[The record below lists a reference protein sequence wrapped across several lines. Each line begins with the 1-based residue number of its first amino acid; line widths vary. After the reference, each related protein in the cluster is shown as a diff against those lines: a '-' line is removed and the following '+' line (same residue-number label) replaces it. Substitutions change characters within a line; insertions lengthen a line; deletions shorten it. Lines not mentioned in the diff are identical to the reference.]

1 MLIKVRLLTTAA
13 TFTALLAEKD
23 PVVVPDGFMPIYATE
38 EALAVGTPVV
48 VPWQSQGEAERLRL
62 GVVAEQ
68 LTKQASDFDF
78 KIKPVY
84 AVLTPTLATQRQ
96 VQIQQR
102 GQLVAKMQRR
112 ARLVTW
118 WQHQEKLAKKDSQL
132 AAMLAEL
139 QAQYQ
144 DDEWE
149 ALYQQVFGGECDWSE
164 PPF

>member
-23 PVVVPDGFMPIYATE
+23 PVVAPDGFMTE
-38 EALAVGTPVV
+38 EALAIGTPVV
-48 VPWQSQGEAERLRL
+48 VPWQSQGEEERLRL

-84 AVLTPTLATQRQ
+84 AVLTPTPATQRQ

-112 ARLVTW
+112 ARLITW
-118 WQHQEKLAKKDSQL
+118 WQQQEKLAKKDSQL

-149 ALYQQVFGGECDWSE
+149 VLYQQVFGGEE

>member
-1 MLIKVRLLTTAA
+1 M
-13 TFTALLAEKD
+13 
-23 PVVVPDGFMPIYATE
+23 
-38 EALAVGTPVV
+38 

-68 LTKQASDFDF
+68 LTKQESDFDF
-78 KIKPVY
+78 KIKLVY
-84 AVLTPTLATQRQ
+84 AVLTPTPETQRQ

-112 ARLVTW
+112 ARLIAW
-118 WQHQEKLAKKDSQL
+118 WQQQEKLAKKDSQL

-149 ALYQQVFGGECDWSE
+149 VLYQQVFGGEK

>member
-38 EALAVGTPVV
+38 E
-48 VPWQSQGEAERLRL
+48 ERLRL

-84 AVLTPTLATQRQ
+84 AILTPTPATQQQ

-112 ARLVTW
+112 ARLITW
-118 WQHQEKLAKKDSQL
+118 WQQQEKLAKKDSQL

-149 ALYQQVFGGECDWSE
+149 VLYQQVFGGEE

>member
-1 MLIKVRLLTTAA
+1 MLIKVRLLTTVA

-23 PVVVPDGFMPIYATE
+23 PVVAPDGFIPIYATE

-48 VPWQSQGEAERLRL
+48 VPWQSQGEEERLRL

-68 LTKQASDFDF
+68 LTKQVTDFDF

-84 AVLTPTLATQRQ
+84 AILTPTIETQQ
-96 VQIQQR
+96 QIQIQQR

-112 ARLVTW
+112 ARLITW
-118 WQHQEKLAKKDSQL
+118 WQQQEKLAKKDSQL

-149 ALYQQVFGGECDWSE
+149 ALYQQVFGGEE

>member
-38 EALAVGTPVV
+38 E
-48 VPWQSQGEAERLRL
+48 ERLRL

-68 LTKQASDFDF
+68 LTKQATDFDF

-84 AVLTPTLATQRQ
+84 AVLTPTPATQRQ

-112 ARLVTW
+112 ARLITW
-118 WQHQEKLAKKDSQL
+118 WQQQEKLAKKDSQL

-149 ALYQQVFGGECDWSE
+149 VLYQQVFAGEE

>member
-23 PVVVPDGFMPIYATE
+23 PVVAPDGFMPIYATE
-38 EALAVGTPVV
+38 EALAIGTPVV

-84 AVLTPTLATQRQ
+84 AVLTPTPATQRQ
-96 VQIQQR
+96 V
-102 GQLVAKMQRR
+102 
-112 ARLVTW
+112 
-118 WQHQEKLAKKDSQL
+118 
-132 AAMLAEL
+132 
-139 QAQYQ
+139 
-144 DDEWE
+144 
-149 ALYQQVFGGECDWSE
+149 
-164 PPF
+164 

>member
-38 EALAVGTPVV
+38 E
-48 VPWQSQGEAERLRL
+48 ERLRL
-62 GVVAEQ
+62 GAVAEQ

-84 AVLTPTLATQRQ
+84 AILTPTPATQQQ

-112 ARLVTW
+112 ARLITW
-118 WQHQEKLAKKDSQL
+118 WQQQEKLAKKDSQL

-149 ALYQQVFGGECDWSE
+149 VLYQQVFGGEE

>member
-1 MLIKVRLLTTAA
+1 M
-13 TFTALLAEKD
+13 
-23 PVVVPDGFMPIYATE
+23 
-38 EALAVGTPVV
+38 
-48 VPWQSQGEAERLRL
+48 RL

-68 LTKQASDFDF
+68 LTKQESDFDF
-78 KIKPVY
+78 KIKLVY
-84 AVLTPTLATQRQ
+84 AVLTPTPETQRQ

-112 ARLVTW
+112 ARLIAW
-118 WQHQEKLAKKDSQL
+118 WQQQEKLAKKDSQL

-149 ALYQQVFGGECDWSE
+149 ALYQQVFGGEE